1 MASLQCAGAGALALW
16 QRQHSSGKRC
26 SIGRQYGRR
35 CSIAVSIAQRGWCQ
49 RAGNPRS
56 GAWRAMASDSQA
68 EDEEQED
75 ALLSDEEEETEEED
89 EEDNVDVDVLSN
101 EEIDA
106 LMKEYG
112 NVVRSDPEPRKS
124 SAEDANADAEALS
137 MATALATAANE
148 VKAVDIKLFHVKPLI
163 YWARYFLIA
172 SAFSMPQVNAIV
184 GRIEDIAQEQYGKI
198 PRPSGKPSGWT
209 LMDFGDVVVHIF
221 LPSQREFYN
230 LEEFYA
236 NAPLVELPFVSE
248 SSSSST
254 ARSDAEGESEEEM
267 ISLS

>member
-1 MASLQCAGAGALALW
+1 
-16 QRQHSSGKRC
+16 
-26 SIGRQYGRR
+26 
-35 CSIAVSIAQRGWCQ
+35 
-49 RAGNPRS
+49 
-56 GAWRAMASDSQA
+56 MASDSQA

-209 LMDFGDVVVHIF
+209 LMDFDIYTAGDVVVHIF

-254 ARSDAEGESEEEM
+254 ASFVLGPSKEGQRLEQRDEGEKKG
-267 ISLS
+267 L